1 MDVTASLKDVFEN
14 SVKAV
19 DPYDCVRLYLEDY
32 PEKWENGV
40 YVSGFGKAAS
50 RMAKACEDVIGDK
63 IRGGTLITKYGHAE
77 KLQMLELFE
86 GGHPVP
92 DENCLKHSLR
102 IVDLIDRMSREDE
115 LLCLISGGGSA
126 LFCKPYEGLS
136 LNDKQKTTDILLKG
150 GADIFEL
157 NAVRKH
163 ISDVKGGRFLNRF
176 KGKKMTS
183 LILSDVLGDRLDV
196 IASGPTTYDE
206 STFQEALDVIRRY
219 DLENVVPENVMR
231 LLKDGTGGVIPE
243 TLKYGEGVL
252 ERVENIIIGSLSVA
266 IESAKK
272 RALSLGMDVV
282 VREEFVSGEAA
293 LAGREMAKDVKE
305 RISKRNTGPLCIIS
319 GGETTVTVKGSGK
332 GGRNMELALSFAREI
347 KGVDGITMISAGT
360 DGGDGPTDAAGAI
373 VDGKTMQRAEEMGLS
388 AEKYLSNNDSY
399 NFFKQTDELFVT
411 GPTGTNVM
419 DVQIVIVQ

>member
-1 MDVTASLKDVFEN
+1 MDITTSLKDIFEHA
-14 SVKAV
+14 VKAV
-19 DPYDCVRLYLEDY
+19 DPYDCVRLYLEDH
-32 PEKWENGV
+32 PEKWEKGV

-50 RMAKACEDVIGDK
+50 RMAMACEDVVGDK

-77 KLQMLELFE
+77 KLHMLELFE

-92 DENCLKHSLR
+92 DENCLEHSLR
-102 IVDLIDRMSREDE
+102 IVDLIDRMSQEDE

-126 LFCKPYEGLS
+126 LFCKPYEGIS
-136 LNDKQKTTDILLKG
+136 LNDKQKTTDILLKA

-206 STFQEALDVIRRY
+206 STFQDALEAIRKY
-219 DLENVVPENVMR
+219 DLENDVPENVIR

-252 ERVENIIIGSLSVA
+252 ERVDNVIIGSLSVA
-266 IESAKK
+266 IKAAQE

-282 VREEFVSGEAA
+282 AREEFVDGEASVT
-293 LAGREMAKDVKE
+293 GKEIAKRVKE
-305 RISKRNTGPLCIIS
+305 QMSERNIRPLCIIS

-347 KGVDGITMISAGT
+347 NGVDGVTMISAGT

-373 VDGKTMQRAEEMGLS
+373 VDGKTIQRAEEMGLS
-388 AEKYLSNNDSY
+388 AEKYLSINDSY
-399 NFFKQTDELFVT
+399 NFFKRTDELFIT

-419 DVQIVIVQ
+419 DIQIVIVQ